1 MHWPAP
7 TNEDLYLRVRRWNQ
21 PGAAAA
27 TTAPPSI
34 AGAGEGGGGG
44 DRDGAGAGDRN
55 EEEEVEAGQEKVEVE
70 AGQEKVEVE
79 AGQQKV
85 EVEAGQQKGADFG
98 PEHLVCVP
106 GGLRP
111 SACLALLREAVE
123 AVRHA

>member
-34 AGAGEGGGGG
+34 AGAGVGGGGG

-55 EEEEVEAGQEKVEVE
+55 EEEEVEAGQE
-70 AGQEKVEVE
+70 
-79 AGQQKV
+79 KV

>member
-27 TTAPPSI
+27 TTALPSS
-34 AGAGEGGGGG
+34 AGAGVGGGGG

-55 EEEEVEAGQEKVEVE
+55 EEEEVEAGQE
-70 AGQEKVEVE
+70 QVEVE

>member
-1 MHWPAP
+1 M
-7 TNEDLYLRVRRWNQ
+7 RVRRWNQ
-21 PGAAAA
+21 PGTAAA
-27 TTAPPSI
+27 TTPPPST
-34 AGAGEGGGGG
+34 AGAGVGGGGG

-55 EEEEVEAGQEKVEVE
+55 KEEEVEAGQEKEVVE
-70 AGQEKVEVE
+70 AGREK
-79 AGQQKV
+79 G
-85 EVEAGQQKGADFG
+85 GDFG